1 LATVRP
7 TLPCRNVR
15 RENLDMIGS
24 SRVLVFIVD
33 GCRAP
38 PNAATAPDRGQARPK
53 RIADKP
59 MGIAACGV

>member
-1 LATVRP
+1 
-7 TLPCRNVR
+7 
-15 RENLDMIGS
+15 MIGS

-33 GCRAP
+33 GCMAP
-38 PNAATAPDRGQARPK
+38 PNAAPAPDRGQARPK